1 MSRPRGCVIKRA
13 PRSWWVVLSA
23 KDETGKRVRRWHGPY
38 PTKEEAERDRTRN
51 LVGMDTATYV
61 APSKLTVEQ
70 FLIEHWLPAV
80 EASLRLSTFR
90 RYETDCRIYLVP
102 RIGNHRLQALQ
113 PDVLNRL
120 YHRLLREGGRDGR
133 KLSARTVRHCH
144 RTIRKALQDALRW
157 GYVVRN
163 VADAANPPGD
173 TDKPEMSVWSAQ
185 ELRTFLGYVADD
197 RLRPMWLTFA
207 STGMRRGEVLGL
219 RWQDVDLEAGR
230 LAIRQTLLAVGH
242 ALSYSEP
249 KTKRGRRLV
258 SLDPVTWSALRE
270 HRKRQLEE
278 RMAFGLGQPEPG
290 SLVFTN
296 EIGKPIHPDR
306 VTKLFG
312 RLAQEAGL
320 PRIRLHDLRHGW
332 ATLAFQ
338 AGEHPKAVSEQ
349 LGHSTVSLTLDTY
362 THAIPAMQQEMAER
376 VARLIHGS

>member
-1 MSRPRGCVIKRA
+1 R
-13 PRSWWVVLSA
+13 
-23 KDETGKRVRRWHGPY
+23 
-38 PTKEEAERDRTRN
+38 
-51 LVGMDTATYV
+51 
-61 APSKLTVEQ
+61 
-70 FLIEHWLPAV
+70 
-80 EASLRLSTFR
+80 
-90 RYETDCRIYLVP
+90 P
-102 RIGNHRLQALQ
+102 RIGKLPLQALQ

-120 YHRLLREGGRDGR
+120 YGKLQREGGRDGR

-157 GYVVRN
+157 GYVARN
-163 VADAANPPGD
+163 VADATNPPGD
-173 TDKPEMSVWSAQ
+173 TDKPEMSVWSAA
-185 ELRTFLGYVADD
+185 ELRRFLEHVCDD

-242 ALSYSEP
+242 ALSFSEP
-249 KTKRGRRLV
+249 KTKRGRRLIAV
-258 SLDPVTWSALRE
+258 DPRTVAILRE

-278 RMAFGLGQPEPG
+278 RLRAGEAWVETG
-290 SLVFTN
+290 LVFTN
-296 EIGKPIHPDR
+296 EIGEPIHPDA

-312 RLAQEAGL
+312 RLAEEAGL
-320 PRIRLHDLRHGW
+320 PVIRLHDLRHGW

-349 LGHSTVSLTLDTY
+349 LGHSTISLTLDTY

-376 VARLIHGS
+376 VARLIHGQ